1 MGYSLCLLG
10 LSLVAEVLTGGLLG
24 CRSAQLATKKHSA
37 FAAWMTGPSIL
48 FLYILSCTAQSL
60 FLRHLFWQ
68 CPGQTILAFYI
79 SPGSGEL
86 ACHPAPGRHPV
97 VAITNISN
105 THIILLPH
113 ETDVRRCRDM
123 TLLRGTEVDVHCHRL
138 VQFAGTGCCDS
149 RY

>member
-48 FLYILSCTAQSL
+48 FLYILSLHSTVAL
-60 FLRHLFWQ
+60 PPPPFLAVPRANNSCLLYFTWKWRA
-68 CPGQTILAFYI
+68 CMPPGPWPT
-79 SPGSGEL
+79 SCG
-86 ACHPAPGRHPV
+86 
-97 VAITNISN
+97 ITNISN
-105 THIILLPH
+105 THILLLPH